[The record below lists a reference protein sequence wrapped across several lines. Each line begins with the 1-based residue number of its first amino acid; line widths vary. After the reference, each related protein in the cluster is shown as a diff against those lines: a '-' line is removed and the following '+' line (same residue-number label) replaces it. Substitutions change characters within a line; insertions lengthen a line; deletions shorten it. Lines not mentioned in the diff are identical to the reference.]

1 MSISKDIIAIK
12 NERYIKFRSLIEN
25 YGIGFLV
32 IIIIG
37 IFGILNPRILSA
49 GNILNLSR
57 QIVPIGFIALGTMFI
72 LIGGGLDLTLGVGAT
87 ITGAIM
93 GVVFYLTGNIF
104 LSIILSIFSGL
115 VIGATDG
122 LLITKLNF
130 SPVIATLAMMVILQ
144 GVIQLILGGRI
155 LYVDSPVLKYISRG
169 TVGKIPFAFI
179 FLMIF
184 YILSYFILEHIKYG
198 RHLLAVGGDENN
210 AKIAGINIPLIKFF
224 SYSIAAFLMG
234 MSGIVLVSRMALISP
249 AMSGF
254 PMLLDGFSAAVIGGT
269 SITGGKG
276 NVLGV
281 FLGVIFIV
289 IITNA
294 LVFLKV
300 PSEAQDLYRG
310 LLIVFALI
318 FERSVSM
325 RK

>member
-1 MSISKDIIAIK
+1 MNISKDVIAGNNK
-12 NERYIKFRSLIEN
+12 NYIKFRRLIEN

-32 IIIIG
+32 IIIMG
-37 IFGILNPRILSA
+37 IFGILNPRFLSI

-57 QIVPIGFIALGTMFI
+57 QIVPIGFIALGAMFI
-72 LIGGGLDLTLGVGAT
+72 LIGGGLDLSLGVGAT

-93 GVVFYLTGNIF
+93 GIIFYLTGNIF
-104 LSIILSIFSGL
+104 LSIIVCIFSGL

-130 SPVIATLAMMVILQ
+130 SPIIATLAMMVMLQ

-155 LYVDSPVLKYISRG
+155 LYVDSPVLQYISRG

-184 YILSYFILEHIKYG
+184 YILGYFLLEHTKYG
-198 RHLLAVGGDENN
+198 VYLRAIGGDENN
-210 AKIAGINIPLIKFF
+210 AKITGINIPLVKFF
-224 SYSIAAFLMG
+224 SYIMAAFLMC

-254 PMLLDGFSAAVIGGT
+254 SMLLDGFSAAVIGGT
-269 SITGGKG
+269 SVTGGKG
-276 NVLGV
+276 NVVGV

-300 PSEAQDLYRG
+300 PSESQDLYRG
-310 LLIVFALI
+310 LLIAFTLI
-318 FERSVSM
+318 FERLVRM